1 MFVDQARIRVTGG
14 AGGNGC
20 CSFRKE
26 KYVPRGGPNGG
37 DGGHGGSVFFV
48 AASRVT
54 SLEPVRYQAHRKAE
68 SGVHGKGSD
77 CHGRNADDVLI
88 EVPLGTL
95 IRHIDNDEV
104 LADLTQEGERFLAAR
119 GGRGGKGNAR
129 FASSTN
135 RAPKFAEHGEPGAEA
150 EYLLELKLTAEVGI
164 VGLPNAGK
172 STLLSRIS
180 GAHPKIASYPFTT
193 LAPNLGVVSLDD
205 YRTLTVADIPGII
218 EGAAEGRGLGHD
230 FLRHIERTR
239 VLLFLVDLGDDDPG
253 ASLAV
258 LENELARHSP
268 VFGNR
273 PRVVA
278 LNKADVPENR
288 ARFAG
293 AARELRDAFLISAVT
308 GEGIPPL
315 IEHLWQLVKRVRQ
328 EEQESASIVAPKPE
342 REYTYEAPFTV
353 TRTGAGFH
361 VEGAALLRA
370 VRMTDFDNEYAL
382 RHFQDRLR
390 RSGLFRALKRMGA
403 REGDTIVIGDF
414 QLEYRADD

>member
-1 MFVDQARIRVTGG
+1 
-14 AGGNGC
+14 
-20 CSFRKE
+20 
-26 KYVPRGGPNGG
+26 
-37 DGGHGGSVFFV
+37 
-48 AASRVT
+48 
-54 SLEPVRYQAHRKAE
+54 
-68 SGVHGKGSD
+68 
-77 CHGRNADDVLI
+77 
-88 EVPLGTL
+88 
-95 IRHIDNDEV
+95 
-104 LADLTQEGERFLAAR
+104 
-119 GGRGGKGNAR
+119 
-129 FASSTN
+129 
-135 RAPKFAEHGEPGAEA
+135 
-150 EYLLELKLTAEVGI
+150 
-164 VGLPNAGK
+164 
-172 STLLSRIS
+172 
-180 GAHPKIASYPFTT
+180 
-193 LAPNLGVVSLDD
+193 
-205 YRTLTVADIPGII
+205 
-218 EGAAEGRGLGHD
+218 
-230 FLRHIERTR
+230 
-239 VLLFLVDLGDDDPG
+239 
-253 ASLAV
+253 
-258 LENELARHSP
+258 
-268 VFGNR
+268 
-273 PRVVA
+273 